1 MANCVLRRA
10 VPQALLAASPAIKG
24 SSAIKG
30 APVVVRIAPSRDV
43 KGRLAT
49 AGRSR
54 QRDIVRLALPS
65 KGRMAEDT
73 LALLKECELTVRKP
87 NPRQY
92 IAEITEIEGL
102 EVWFQRAS
110 DCVRKLLSGD
120 VDMTIVDKGHVDKSI
135 MGFVGEGVWQG
146 MREIK
151 DIWCGGKVLQRYR
164 DIMAWYGRYDY
175 GVVWSGLWADIK
187 QSGRDDAD
195 DPNLVIVHDSLGF
208 GKCHLSVAVPSYGIF
223 ERINSIQDL
232 IAMPQWSADNPL
244 RIVTGYTHLGRRFFD
259 QLGFPHVQLSTADGA
274 LEAAPAMGTADA
286 ILDLVSTGT
295 TLKEN
300 NLKELKG
307 ADVLNSQGVFVVS
320 RRALEEREGLLGMTK
335 EMLERIEA
343 HLCARDQYI
352 VTANMRGLSEE
363 DVAHRVLEQTSF
375 PGLQGPTISRVYS
388 RGDDS
393 SDGAAGIKVDYFS
406 ATVVVPRAQIYKSI
420 RELRKAGGSGVLR
433 SALYT
438 WLPFGLRI
446 GIFFF
451 CLVAF
456 SLLLA
461 TKATVTS
468 YSAGAFLVGMT
479 ILGFIFAVM
488 LLVYNSVRICVAGS
502 EAYDWMMD
510 IVQFFESY
518 VSPFESYPIES
529 YVVDIVQFFE
539 SYIMSLLLF
548 AAATSGA
555 AACNTWWNTGAL
567 NNMVL
572 GDYSTSATKAMLA
585 SLGLST
591 TLPGTLDYESYINQY
606 INDANADLS
615 KVRGACAM
623 AFFAAFIYI
632 AMFWYYTIRMYK
644 RGVLKAVAD
653 AAPAAVKANVP
664 PYNV

>member
-10 VPQALLAASPAIKG
+10 VPQPMLAASPAIKG

-30 APVVVRIAPSRDV
+30 APVVVRIAPSRDYPSSGSPKSDTPTSPPFPPPSSPPHIPLACASHHFPFTILSFLTSPV
-43 KGRLAT
+43 PHALIARAAAASQAT

-92 IAEITEIEGL
+92 IAEISEIEGL

-120 VDMTIVDKGHVDKSI
+120 VDMTIVGYDMVK
-135 MGFVGEGVWQG
+135 EY
-146 MREIK
+146 
-151 DIWCGGKVLQRYR
+151 GK
-164 DIMAWYGRYDY
+164 
-175 GVVWSGLWADIK
+175 
-187 QSGRDDAD
+187 D

-208 GKCHLSVAVPSYGIF
+208 GKCHLSIAVPSYGIF
-223 ERINSIQDL
+223 ERVNSIQDL
-232 IAMPQWSADNPL
+232 IAMPQWSAENPL

-259 QLGFPHVQLSTADGA
+259 QLGFSHVQLSTADGA

-307 ADVLNSQGVFVVS
+307 ADVLKSQGVFVVS

-363 DVAHRVLEQTSF
+363 DVAHRVLENTSF

-420 RELRKAGGSGVLR
+420 RELRKAGGSGVLVTPVTYIFDEEPPR
-433 SALYT
+433 WKKLLSEI
-438 WLPFGLRI
+438 GL
-446 GIFFF
+446 
-451 CLVAF
+451 
-456 SLLLA
+456 
-461 TKATVTS
+461 
-468 YSAGAFLVGMT
+468 
-479 ILGFIFAVM
+479 
-488 LLVYNSVRICVAGS
+488 
-502 EAYDWMMD
+502 
-510 IVQFFESY
+510 
-518 VSPFESYPIES
+518 
-529 YVVDIVQFFE
+529 
-539 SYIMSLLLF
+539 
-548 AAATSGA
+548 
-555 AACNTWWNTGAL
+555 
-567 NNMVL
+567 
-572 GDYSTSATKAMLA
+572 
-585 SLGLST
+585 
-591 TLPGTLDYESYINQY
+591 
-606 INDANADLS
+606 
-615 KVRGACAM
+615 
-623 AFFAAFIYI
+623 
-632 AMFWYYTIRMYK
+632 
-644 RGVLKAVAD
+644 
-653 AAPAAVKANVP
+653 
-664 PYNV
+664 